1 MKNRNLTLLSKRFE
15 NQLYL
20 HISWFYSRRC
30 KYTNQKLHWNLS
42 FLVEVHCD
50 LWCYI
55 CLSIWCCRVI
65 VNSRR
70 FLTSNW
76 IPLVP
81 GELGFN
87 HDVKILYTLF
97 SNDMDSWHCS
107 NIIHS
112 NISSV
117 VATTKYHSLHII
129 MIHDSIPFTYLVL
142 TSAGNKI
149 LVNTILKWYLPNY
162 TLHSTDFPSVWPSP
176 SVFPTLTV
184 SQLGVS
190 NPWTSSVFPR
200 RGQGAWQPPS

>member
-1 MKNRNLTLLSKRFE
+1 MNRATYPRGWGSPIAVTHLVRRFSCARFKNMTHSKYLYLIHSSGIIRRLLWIVKNRNLTLLSKRFE
-15 NQLYL
+15 NQLP
-20 HISWFYSRRC
+20 ISWFYSRRC
-30 KYTNQKLHWNLS
+30 KYTNQKLRWNLS
-42 FLVEVHCD
+42 FLVHCD

-112 NISSV
+112 NISSI
-117 VATTKYHSLHII
+117 VAITKYHSLHII
-129 MIHDSIPFTYLVL
+129 MIHDSIPSTYLVL

-149 LVNTILKWYLPNY
+149 KYWLIQ
-162 TLHSTDFPSVWPSP
+162 F
-176 SVFPTLTV
+176 
-184 SQLGVS
+184 
-190 NPWTSSVFPR
+190 
-200 RGQGAWQPPS
+200 